1 MLSIEVPVNILFF
14 LLLPPIFIW
23 IGYKMRTG
31 QVRRKEEEIDQLE
44 KEMMNS
50 HSEILD
56 LQKEYALLESKLNGL
71 EIPVIPIKTAIKLEE
86 QQSEQ
91 FPDISMRKKL
101 LLQQNTAQALND
113 TSPDQYHFEENMHR
127 K

>member
-71 EIPVIPIKTAIKLEE
+71 EIPVIPIKTAIKQEE

-91 FPDISMRKKL
+91 FPDISLRKKL
-101 LLQQNTAQALND
+101 LLQQNTSSGTQQNVAN
-113 TSPDQYHFEENMHR
+113 